1 MTCAQRM
8 QFADPNP
15 LGSDMSKQVRLGT
28 QPRCSAE
35 VRKGCVFVYVE
46 LHKVMASFLQMVRL
60 FNPSQVLGDGL
71 QPHLKGVSASQV
83 MLAAAKCGAWSL

>member
-46 LHKVMASFLQMVRL
+46 LYKVMASFLQLVRL
-60 FNPSQVLGDGL
+60 LNHLQVLGDGL
-71 QPHLKGVSASQV
+71 QPHLKGLSASQV
-83 MLAAAKCGAWSL
+83 TLAGATCIS